1 MKAYILKINEELSM
15 KYAKIAA
22 DSCDKVGLP
31 WEYHLGYSNQT
42 GKSAF
47 RDLNIPGL
55 PTEPY
60 KHIENPYTAHKAFC
74 CTAGHFAIWKRIA
87 EGTDNVGVVLEH
99 DAIMLQPISIE
110 IPENTI
116 VVLGYKIT
124 NPNDYDHV
132 SAGPPTDLISIEGH
146 EGAHAYAMTKRTA
159 QFLIKE
165 LSEQGIRSA
174 VNNDYFILRQRRT
187 AIPLH
192 IASPT
197 PALGWLRESTIWG
210 KSAQVNYEFIPSFQ
224 KYYK

>member
-1 MKAYILKINEELSM
+1 MKAYILKINTELSLE
-15 KYAKIAA
+15 YAKVTA

-31 WEYHLGYSNQT
+31 WTYHLGYSNQS

-47 RDLNIPGL
+47 RDLDIPNL

-60 KHIENPYTAHKAFC
+60 QRIENPNAGQKAMC
-74 CTAGHFAIWKRIA
+74 CTAGHFAIWKKIA
-87 EGTDNVGVVLEH
+87 EGTDNVGIVLEH
-99 DAIMLQPISIE
+99 DAIMLQPITIT

-116 VVLGYKIT
+116 VVLGYKIPD
-124 NPNDYDHV
+124 PNNYKHEE
-132 SAGPPTDLISIEGH
+132 AGPPTDLIRIEGH

-165 LSEQGIRSA
+165 LSEKGIRSA
-174 VNNDYFILRQRRT
+174 VDNDYFILRQRRT
-187 AIPLH
+187 AMPLH

-210 KSAQVNYEFIPSFQ
+210 KTAHVNCEFIPSFQ